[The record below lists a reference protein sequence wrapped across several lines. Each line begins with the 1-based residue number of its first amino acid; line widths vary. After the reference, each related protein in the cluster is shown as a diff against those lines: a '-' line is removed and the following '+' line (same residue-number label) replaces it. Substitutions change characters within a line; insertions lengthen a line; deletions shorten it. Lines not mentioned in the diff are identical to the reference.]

1 MTLARPE
8 KLPWVTTSLIVNI
21 VLGALGVLMLPF
33 VGALLN
39 FLFGMSASST
49 DLSADD
55 VAGLNFARVFTGATL
70 WISAFLGLAW
80 LAFEFFALKA
90 VQQGRAW
97 GRTAAIVIF
106 VFALFNFPFGTIV
119 GIFGLIG
126 ALDPEVQRYT
136 SR

>member
-21 VLGALGVLMLPF
+21 VFGALGVLMLPF
-33 VGALLN
+33 IGAFLN
-39 FLFGMSASST
+39 FIFGVTASSG
-49 DLSADD
+49 DLTADD
-55 VAGLNFARVFTGATL
+55 VAGLNFARIFTGATL

-80 LAFEFFALKA
+80 LAFQFFALRA
-90 VQQGRAW
+90 VQQGRNW
-97 GRTAAIVIF
+97 GRTAAVVIF
-106 VFALFNFPFGTIV
+106 VFALLNFPFGTIL

-126 ALDPEVQRYT
+126 AFDPDVQRYT